1 MKEMESVPLV
11 ILGSSRRNSDTHAFV
26 GSVFDE
32 LPYKL
37 IDLLDYTILH
47 YDYEHTYSADDQFEK
62 IIKEVLKHETIVL
75 ATPVYWYSMSGL
87 MKVFFDRLTDLT
99 TIRKEW
105 GKRLK
110 EKCVV
115 VIAVGADEHLPE
127 GFELPFK
134 LTAEYMDMEY
144 WGSIY
149 DSTLVPKSKEE
160 FERSRKEFLRKIY

>member
-1 MKEMESVPLV
+1 MV
-11 ILGSSRRNSDTHAFV
+11 IVGSSRKNSDTLAFV
-26 GSVFDE
+26 HSVFDE

-37 IDLLDYTILH
+37 MDLLDYTILH
-47 YDYEHTYSADDQFEK
+47 YDYDHTYSADDQFEQ
-62 IIKEVLKHETIVL
+62 IIKEFLKHKTIVF

-99 TIRKEW
+99 TIQKEW
-105 GKRLK
+105 GKLLK
-110 EKCVV
+110 GKCVV
-115 VIAVGADEHLPE
+115 VAVGADEHLPE

-134 LTAEYMDMEY
+134 LTAEYLDMEY